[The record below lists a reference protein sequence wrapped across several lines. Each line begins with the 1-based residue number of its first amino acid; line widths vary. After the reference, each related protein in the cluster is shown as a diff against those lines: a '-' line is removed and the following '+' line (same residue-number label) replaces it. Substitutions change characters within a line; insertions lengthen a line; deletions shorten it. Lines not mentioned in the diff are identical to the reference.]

1 MKAKLIILALA
12 AVMTAACS
20 NKQTTE
26 NKDMNQLSFTTE
38 QAACM
43 SAIACNE
50 AKGDL
55 VALESAIHGGLEAE
69 LTVSQIKE
77 ALSQLYAYTGFPRSL
92 NALGVLQN
100 VVESRKTKELLW
112 ARTQARFPMTLMHSK
127 KVRAYRPN

>member
-20 NKQTTE
+20 NEQTTE

-38 QAACM
+38 QAAWM
-43 SAIACNE
+43 STIACNE

-112 ARTQARFPMTLMHSK
+112 VRTQAHWAMITTP
-127 KVRAYRPN
+127 

>member
-1 MKAKLIILALA
+1 MTLALA
-12 AVMTAACS
+12 VLLVACS
-20 NKQTTE
+20 LKQKTE
-26 NKDMNQLSFTTE
+26 TKDMNQLSFSTE
-38 QAACM
+38 QAAWM
-43 SAIACNE
+43 SAIACDE

-55 VALESAIHGGLEAE
+55 VALESAIHNGLEAE

-112 ARTQARFPMTLMHSK
+112 AKMQ
-127 KVRAYRPN
+127 VR

>member
-1 MKAKLIILALA
+1 MRQFFTLALA
-12 AVMTAACS
+12 ASMLAACTTKQS
-20 NKQTTE
+20 NT
-26 NKDMNQLSFTTE
+26 KDMNQLSFTTE

-100 VVESRKTKELLW
+100 VVESRKSKDKRVIMGEDPTPLSDDFDALKEGT
-112 ARTQARFPMTLMHSK
+112 R
-127 KVRAYRPN
+127 V